1 MLVVKVAEDELKFFD
16 DLRKEY
22 PERVFVRTEHGFDM
36 STFTQIVINVGDILE
51 IVIPAILA
59 AIEMALLYRI
69 QKKQTIVNEKEEMLH
84 EQELELEKQKHL
96 FEIAKAE
103 REEFEVRLSS
113 SGDTEILIKTSD
125 IRSLQEHPE
134 TLPQFIDALRNKM
147 ESRNGAV

>member
-1 MLVVKVAEDELKFFD
+1 MLVIKVAEDELKFFD
-16 DLRKEY
+16 DLRKKY

-36 STFTQIVINVGDILE
+36 STSTQIVINVGDILE

-125 IRSLQEHPE
+125 IRSLQENPE
-134 TLPQFIDALRNKM
+134 TLPQFIDALRNRM

>member
-1 MLVVKVAEDELKFFD
+1 
-16 DLRKEY
+16 
-22 PERVFVRTEHGFDM
+22 
-36 STFTQIVINVGDILE
+36 
-51 IVIPAILA
+51 
-59 AIEMALLYRI
+59 
-69 QKKQTIVNEKEEMLH
+69 MLH

-125 IRSLQEHPE
+125 IRSLQENPE
-134 TLPQFIDALRNKM
+134 TLPQFIDALRNRM